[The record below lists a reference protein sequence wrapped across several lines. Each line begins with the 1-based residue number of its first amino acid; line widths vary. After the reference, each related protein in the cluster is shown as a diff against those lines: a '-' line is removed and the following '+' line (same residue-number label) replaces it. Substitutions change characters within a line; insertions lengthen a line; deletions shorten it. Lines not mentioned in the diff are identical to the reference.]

1 MNDFKIEN
9 LRVKFLDLTAKEGI
23 EISQSL
29 MSAISFNN
37 SGESTIDMGKF
48 CKESINLIVS
58 KLRIE
63 TKDADGKMTF
73 KNVNSIE
80 ELALFFKNP
89 LVAFEITSCFF
100 QYLSP
105 FLNSIGGLKDSKMGG
120 FLA

>member
-9 LRVKFLDLTAKEGI
+9 LRVKFLDLNAKEGV

-29 MSAISFNN
+29 MSAISFN
-37 SGESTIDMGKF
+37 STGESNIDMGKF
-48 CKESINLIVS
+48 CKESINLIVN
-58 KLRIE
+58 KLQVE

-73 KNVNSIE
+73 KNVNSVE

-89 LVAFEITSCFF
+89 LIAFEITSCFF

-105 FLNSIGGLKDSKMGG
+105 FLNSISGLKDSKVNSY
-120 FLA
+120 LT